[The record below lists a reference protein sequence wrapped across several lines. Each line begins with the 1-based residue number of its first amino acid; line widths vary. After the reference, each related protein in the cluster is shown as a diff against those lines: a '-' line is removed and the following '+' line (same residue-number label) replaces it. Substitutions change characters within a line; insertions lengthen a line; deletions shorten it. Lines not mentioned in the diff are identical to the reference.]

1 MNLEKRSNEIK
12 ARITEIKGLIGA
24 EVTLE
29 VLEQLEAEVDEL
41 NKEKDTIERKFAIQN
56 KTKINPVV
64 IERSNQV
71 DKDQLGV
78 AAKYLKKIMYDKN
91 GEIIK
96 DTSELVIN

>member
-41 NKEKDTIERKFAIQN
+41 NKEKDTIERKLAIQN

-64 IERSNQV
+64 IERSNHV
-71 DKDQLGV
+71 DKDQ
-78 AAKYLKKIMYDKN
+78 
-91 GEIIK
+91 
-96 DTSELVIN
+96 

>member
-41 NKEKDTIERKFAIQN
+41 NKEKDTIERKLAIQN
-56 KTKINPVV
+56 KIFFIVIRSANKSLTKI
-64 IERSNQV
+64 
-71 DKDQLGV
+71 
-78 AAKYLKKIMYDKN
+78 A
-91 GEIIK
+91 
-96 DTSELVIN
+96 

>member
-41 NKEKDTIERKFAIQN
+41 INSKVEKFKSSESKSKSAADLETDLE
-56 KTKINPVV
+56 
-64 IERSNQV
+64 
-71 DKDQLGV
+71 QLSD
-78 AAKYLKKIMYDKN
+78 MEEFN
-91 GEIIK
+91 E
-96 DTSELVIN
+96 